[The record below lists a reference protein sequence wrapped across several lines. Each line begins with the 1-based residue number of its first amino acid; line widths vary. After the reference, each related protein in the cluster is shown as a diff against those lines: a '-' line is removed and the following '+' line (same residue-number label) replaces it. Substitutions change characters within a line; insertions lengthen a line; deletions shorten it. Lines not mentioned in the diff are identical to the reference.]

1 MTAGTGTR
9 GARLPLVVGADDY
22 VPMYQQL
29 VHQIRHLITSR
40 VLAADDRLPSVRE
53 LARQLGINAGTVALA
68 YRKLHAEGL
77 IASRRGRGTFVVP
90 LSHDLERSVDRHKAL
105 QAAID
110 RLLERAN
117 ALGFD
122 AASVHQGLVT
132 RPARRRRFPFVVA
145 MASMRG
151 AEKYAAQIVAAVP
164 EEVSAEPHCL
174 TIAELEGNASSARA
188 AYRTAYFTFTFM
200 SHVPGVGAS
209 LTALG
214 IESEV
219 VGLTSELTGVTIAG
233 LAALSAEGNYCLVGE
248 SYSISVALNVL
259 ARFSRLDLSRIRVF
273 TEHDPPEALLTAA
286 PDLYIHTFGAGP
298 RLDEL
303 GIGADLRL
311 ELRFSLSAEARRR
324 VAQLFRATGAPTT
337 VARTADIIL
346 DA

>member
-1 MTAGTGTR
+1 
-9 GARLPLVVGADDY
+9 
-22 VPMYQQL
+22 
-29 VHQIRHLITSR
+29 
-40 VLAADDRLPSVRE
+40 
-53 LARQLGINAGTVALA
+53 
-68 YRKLHAEGL
+68 
-77 IASRRGRGTFVVP
+77 
-90 LSHDLERSVDRHKAL
+90 
-105 QAAID
+105 
-110 RLLERAN
+110 
-117 ALGFD
+117 
-122 AASVHQGLVT
+122 
-132 RPARRRRFPFVVA
+132 